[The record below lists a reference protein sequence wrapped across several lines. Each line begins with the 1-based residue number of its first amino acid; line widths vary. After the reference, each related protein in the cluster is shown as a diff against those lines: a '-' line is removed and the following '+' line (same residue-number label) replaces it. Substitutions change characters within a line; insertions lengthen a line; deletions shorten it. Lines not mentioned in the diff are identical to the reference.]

1 MQATGRDPAKRGTLL
16 WLAGIFCLA
25 ADDLRDALVAH
36 AEDAGN
42 IGHRQ
47 AVLVC
52 GTDRLI
58 PLSAKPLGGLLKLG
72 FLAGVVLGESRQAL
86 AGLGCLALGA
96 RDSRIVCPIL
106 ANRLA

>member
-1 MQATGRDPAKRGTLL
+1 M
-16 WLAGIFCLA
+16 
-25 ADDLRDALVAH
+25 AH
-36 AEDAGN
+36 VQDTGN

-47 AVLVC
+47 AVLV
-52 GTDRLI
+52 GGADRLV

-72 FLAGVVLGESRQAL
+72 FPAGVVLGESRQAL

-96 RDSRIVCPIL
+96 RDLRIVCPIL